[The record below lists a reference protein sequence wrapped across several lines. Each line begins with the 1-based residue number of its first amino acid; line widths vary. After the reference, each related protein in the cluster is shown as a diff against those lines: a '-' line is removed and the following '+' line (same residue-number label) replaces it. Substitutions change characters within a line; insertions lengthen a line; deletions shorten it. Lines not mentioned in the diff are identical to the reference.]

1 MFILIGLQFSYL
13 PRKHAHAY
21 LSHLYNLQ
29 LTDKLLVSFFLHW
42 ILSCKWI
49 LVNIIYCLCAFS
61 IIYVSFLTGQ
71 QGGYCKLLRGCLL
84 PQEILK
90 KKKKA
95 MAQAKFL
102 QTLWTVATLLTQK
115 YALAQHNFISI
126 FSDLL
131 KSLLRKYPF
140 KLGLH

>member
-90 KKKKA
+90 KKK
-95 MAQAKFL
+95 QWHRLSFFRPYGQL
-102 QTLWTVATLLTQK
+102 QH
-115 YALAQHNFISI
+115 YS
-126 FSDLL
+126 L
-131 KSLLRKYPF
+131 KSMLLHNIILFLFSQIY
-140 KLGLH
+140 